1 MDTKNFFKANFHHI
15 ITLIQRDDGNKKNKT
30 LEKEAGLPCI

>member
-1 MDTKNFFKANFHHI
+1 MNTMIYTKVSFHHP

-30 LEKEAGLPCI
+30 LEKEAGLPSV